1 MSSWLAE
8 IRDPVPF
15 ALVDVFGS
23 SPLSGNPLA
32 VVDACELGGEGPPS
46 HWMQQV
52 AREMNQAETT
62 FVLPARS
69 GRAHKR
75 LRSFTAGGVEVFGAG
90 HNALGAW
97 WWLLA
102 TGRVPR
108 PDDGVIV
115 QEIGDRLLEVRVGDS
130 GRLTMAQTAA
140 AFGAEAEPSAVAA
153 AVGLAAEDLD
163 PEIPPRV
170 VGTGADHL
178 MVGIASNAAL
188 DAAAV
193 DKKALVEL
201 ARHVGAQGVYL
212 AVVGDRRPVA
222 TASARFFNPGSG
234 LDEDPATGSAAGPL
248 AAYLAHLGI
257 LDRTGELLVH
267 QGESMQRPSTIAAFA
282 GAGGEVTVSGSAVLS
297 AEGRLC
303 GPSRD

>member
-1 MSSWLAE
+1 MSSSLVDL
-8 IRDPVPF
+8 RDPVPF
-15 ALVDVFGS
+15 ALVDVFGT

-32 VVDACELGGEGPPS
+32 VIDACDLGAEGPPLL
-46 HWMQQV
+46 WMQQV

-62 FVLPARS
+62 FVLPA
-69 GRAHKR
+69 GQEEAHKR

-102 TGRVPR
+102 SGRVPH

-115 QEIGDRLLEVRVGDS
+115 QEIGDRLLDVQVAES

-140 AFGAEAEPSAVAA
+140 TLGAEAEPAAVAA
-153 AVGLAAEDLD
+153 AVGLEPEDLD
-163 PEIPPRV
+163 AAIPPRV

-178 MVGIASNAAL
+178 MVGIANTAVL
-188 DAAAV
+188 DTATV
-193 DKKALVEL
+193 DKKALVDL
-201 ARHVGAQGVYL
+201 TRLVGAQGVYL
-212 AVVGDRRPVA
+212 AVVGAHRPVT

-248 AAYLAHLGI
+248 AAYLAHLGL
-257 LDRTGELLVH
+257 LDRSAELLVH
-267 QGESMQRPSTIAAFA
+267 QGESMQRPSTITACARSG
-282 GAGGEVTVSGSAVLS
+282 GAVTVSGSAALS

-303 GPSRD
+303 GPRQG